1 MLLTI
6 WPGAN
11 LQAQVRLPR
20 VGESTP
26 IVLSA
31 DSAKRWKQGTEEV
44 WWITDGF
51 EMTQGQDRLEAREAI
66 VWVDTTSDS
75 RQNGRCVV
83 YAEGDVTFTKKG
95 QKPIRISDQTWFE
108 HRRST
113 GGIRFN
119 IADISGAP
127 ETKPTVYDRGLKRRQ
142 PGAASAIRRTQYTK
156 FDIVPTPSAEANEP
170 AIGNRR
176 IRVFPRSNAPVDV
189 KWSRS
194 PNTNQSIGIIT
205 AGINLIVDGL
215 PGFGSID
222 VSADRL
228 VLWTEGILDL
238 QGKNA
243 QPDEI
248 PLEMYLE
255 GNIVFRQGER
265 VIYANRMYYDIRN
278 QVGLVLDAEML
289 TPVPNYEG
297 LLRLRAKA
305 IQQNGES
312 HFFAEEGYFTSS
324 RLGRPGYRL
333 EVGAIEYEDY
343 QHPRFN
349 PITGAPVID
358 PIKGTQVVDHQQRLT
373 GENGFLYIKDIPVF
387 YWPWVSTNLDQPSYY
402 IDRLTLKNDNVF
414 GNQILTTWD
423 AYELFGID
431 NEPVGTEWDIS
442 LDYLSERGLGHGTS
456 FSYNRDDFFY
466 FPGQSAGLADF
477 WGIKDHGHDNLG
489 RGQRNLALAK
499 SYRYRWFWQHRQR
512 LPYDLQLSAEFGW
525 ISDRNF
531 LEEYYEREWDELKD
545 QTTGLELKQRIDNR
559 SWTINADTRL
569 NGFFTQTE
577 WYPRLDHFWLG
588 QSLFDDVFTWYEHSS
603 AAYARYRIASEPE
616 DPAQQAVF
624 NPLPWEITSKG
635 ERFVTANEIDWPLQ
649 LGPTKVVPYAM
660 TQLAHWGGDLNG
672 EDLQR
677 IYWQAGIRA
686 SMPMWRVDP
695 TVESRLLNVHG
706 LAHKVVFDGEFAIAE
721 SNQDVDQLPLYD
733 PINDDSIEAFER
745 RMAFLTFGT
754 PTDPIMPRYPAKF
767 DPRYYAIR
775 TGLPGWVTSPTAE
788 VAGDLMAMRMGMRH
802 RWQTKRGM
810 PGSRR
815 IIDWIVFDTNAV
827 WYPDADRDNFGS
839 SFGLLDYNF
848 RWHVGDRLTLVS
860 DGIFD
865 TFDEGQKIFTVG
877 GFLSR
882 PPRGSA
888 YIGLRVME
896 GPIESQILAMSYN
909 YRMSPK
915 WVSSFGTSFD
925 LGKDGNIGQRL
936 SITRIGESFLI
947 SAGFSVDASRGN
959 VGAVLSIEPRF
970 LPKTR
975 LGQGGGVRIPVAGAY
990 GLE

>member
-1 MLLTI
+1 MGHQ
-6 WPGAN
+6 P
-11 LQAQVRLPR
+11 RLPQR
-20 VGESTP
+20 ARAWSWHVVFLQP
-26 IVLSA
+26 
-31 DSAKRWKQGTEEV
+31 R
-44 WWITDGF
+44 
-51 EMTQGQDRLEAREAI
+51 RL
-66 VWVDTTSDS
+66 
-75 RQNGRCVV
+75 
-83 YAEGDVTFTKKG
+83 
-95 QKPIRISDQTWFE
+95 
-108 HRRST
+108 
-113 GGIRFN
+113 
-119 IADISGAP
+119 
-127 ETKPTVYDRGLKRRQ
+127 
-142 PGAASAIRRTQYTK
+142 
-156 FDIVPTPSAEANEP
+156 
-170 AIGNRR
+170 
-176 IRVFPRSNAPVDV
+176 
-189 KWSRS
+189 
-194 PNTNQSIGIIT
+194 
-205 AGINLIVDGL
+205 
-215 PGFGSID
+215 
-222 VSADRL
+222 
-228 VLWTEGILDL
+228 
-238 QGKNA
+238 
-243 QPDEI
+243 
-248 PLEMYLE
+248 
-255 GNIVFRQGER
+255 
-265 VIYANRMYYDIRN
+265 
-278 QVGLVLDAEML
+278 
-289 TPVPNYEG
+289 
-297 LLRLRAKA
+297 LL
-305 IQQNGES
+305 
-312 HFFAEEGYFTSS
+312 
-324 RLGRPGYRL
+324 
-333 EVGAIEYEDY
+333 
-343 QHPRFN
+343 
-349 PITGAPVID
+349 
-358 PIKGTQVVDHQQRLT
+358 
-373 GENGFLYIKDIPVF
+373 
-387 YWPWVSTNLDQPSYY
+387 
-402 IDRLTLKNDNVF
+402 
-414 GNQILTTWD
+414 
-423 AYELFGID
+423 
-431 NEPVGTEWDIS
+431 
-442 LDYLSERGLGHGTS
+442 
-456 FSYNRDDFFY
+456 

-512 LPYDLQLSAEFGW
+512 LPYDLQLSAELGW

-588 QSLFDDVFTWYEHSS
+588 QSLFNDVFTWYEHSS
-603 AAYARYRIASEPE
+603 AAYARYRIAGEPE

-839 SFGLLDYNF
+839 AFGLLDYNF

-947 SAGFSVDASRGN
+947 SAGFTVDASRGN